1 MIAKATLLELAKD
14 DVSPSKKLKVNDAG
28 ELFQPNIDASME
40 MKQLTEDLV
49 LKHLLCL
56 PPKKKGPS
64 IDIFVDATFGCCPH
78 PFEQCLIIMVHDH
91 HTSAYVPVLY
101 ILMTNKFESQYE
113 QAFFQV
119 RMLSEG
125 KINVRTYTSDFEQGL
140 MNGLDKMF
148 GSKYGHS
155 GTHIGC
161 FFRLKQAWQKYLIES
176 VKMPSPEIVKD
187 ATKIGCLDILFIIP

>member
-1 MIAKATLLELAKD
+1 MLQLVKSTRTAMDQGNNISTIEKAYSKMTDNNWVFLHFNASWPHPNDPGKQMQMMIFGSPTLI
-14 DVSPSKKLKVNDAG
+14 G
-28 ELFQPNIDASME
+28 
-40 MKQLTEDLV
+40 
-49 LKHLLCL
+49 LL
-56 PPKKKGPS
+56 KGPS

-101 ILMTNKFESQYE
+101 ILMTNKFESQYK

-119 RMLSEG
+119 WMLSEG
-125 KINVRTYTSDFEQGL
+125 KINVCTYTSDFLERGL

-161 FFRLKQAWQKYLIES
+161 FFHLKQAW
-176 VKMPSPEIVKD
+176 
-187 ATKIGCLDILFIIP
+187 